1 MAEAGKTIAEADV
14 EVSEAVD
21 FARYYASLIPELATN
36 KEAKFTPDKLTLVV
50 PPWNFPVAI
59 PIGGVLAALA
69 AGSTVIL
76 KPAPEVR
83 NCGVAVANA
92 LYKAGIS
99 KSVLQVVAVPDNEAG
114 LHLVGHESV
123 DSVIL
128 TGGFETAELFK
139 KHKPTIR
146 LAAETSG
153 KNALVITPFADL
165 DLAAGDLAKS
175 AFGHA
180 GQKCSAASLAILVG
194 PVYNSA
200 KFKRQLVDAVKS
212 MKVDWPENL
221 AASIGAVIQKP
232 EGKLE
237 RALTTLED
245 GESWLLEPKK
255 LDSSGRLWR
264 PGIKIGVKP
273 GSFFHMT
280 EVFGPVLGIMKAKD
294 LNEAIKLQNAPDY
307 GLTAGIHS
315 LDNNEVLTWINGVNN
330 GNLYVNRGI
339 TGAIVQRQPFGGFK
353 RSSVGSGLKA
363 GGSSY
368 LTQFGTWANPAAT
381 SKLSDA
387 AFLKAAKASDEK
399 AWKEIFAPKE
409 LDGGD
414 LEVEGNYRR
423 YLPANLIVRVGST
436 ATKRDADRVIAA
448 IRRSGFKIPVS
459 VAPGFMSK
467 LDYENQKTESGAD
480 FEKRVVN
487 EPSLGLRIWQLGSN
501 EGWVRK
507 ARTKPD
513 IHVITGEVLVSGRL
527 TGLNLVREQAVS
539 ITQHRFGALQQR
551 II

>member
-1 MAEAGKTIAEADV
+1 
-14 EVSEAVD
+14 
-21 FARYYASLIPELATN
+21 
-36 KEAKFTPDKLTLVV
+36 
-50 PPWNFPVAI
+50 
-59 PIGGVLAALA
+59 
-69 AGSTVIL
+69 
-76 KPAPEVR
+76 
-83 NCGVAVANA
+83 
-92 LYKAGIS
+92 
-99 KSVLQVVAVPDNEAG
+99 
-114 LHLVGHESV
+114 
-123 DSVIL
+123 
-128 TGGFETAELFK
+128 
-139 KHKPTIR
+139 
-146 LAAETSG
+146 
-153 KNALVITPFADL
+153 
-165 DLAAGDLAKS
+165 
-175 AFGHA
+175 
-180 GQKCSAASLAILVG
+180 
-194 PVYNSA
+194 
-200 KFKRQLVDAVKS
+200 
-212 MKVDWPENL
+212 MKVDWPDNL

-294 LNEAIKLQNAPDY
+294 LSEAIKLQNAPDY

-315 LDNNEVLTWINGVNN
+315 LDNNEVLTWIDGINN

-339 TGAIVQRQPFGGFK
+339 TGAIVARQPFGGFK
-353 RSSVGSGLKA
+353 RSSVGPGLKA

-368 LTQFGTWANPAAT
+368 LTQFGTWANPSST
-381 SKLSDA
+381 KKLSDA
-387 AFLKAAKASDEK
+387 AFLKAAKASDDK
-399 AWKEIFAPKE
+399 AWKEIFTPKE

-414 LEVEGNYRR
+414 LEVEGNFRR

-459 VAPGFMSK
+459 VAPGFMGK
-467 LDYENQKTESGAD
+467 VDYENQQVESGAD

-507 ARTKPD
+507 AKLKPD

-539 ITQHRFGALQQR
+539 ITQHRFGALQPR
-551 II
+551 IL